1 MPLDFYQIQQNNNL
15 SCNQKL
21 DEVQDLI
28 QNIGHPPPGGL
39 HYVSDIFEDCVSQ
52 EHAKCLNTA
61 YLISEEIN
69 GIAQTD
75 IGRGLEAIGQ
85 VDINAVNQFI
95 DQRIQGQDLR
105 KAHYLATVVPHLYRG
120 QENKMA
126 QQMPNWY
133 NTYSYFFFRAIE
145 NTLRCF
151 LEESSGHGAADFSS
165 EIKPIKDKLEEIA
178 QSEGLDPNNAYQ
190 DKNYEVVK
198 VSILLDDLEWINKN
212 TVDWSNVQSNLSQY
226 PHLEA
231 LLNHNNSAVS
241 SLKQHNTH
249 PLTKLLRHSLSLS
262 QIKAVADDP
271 DATESEKRE
280 AKNGLGKIQKLTY
293 YDHCIE
299 LITPGNGQNNDPN
312 ARIRD
317 ELLARKSFD
326 STIAEIEVFNALRRE
341 FGVNN
346 VAIEQQAPNGGVPDA
361 KITAGGEIIWVEVT
375 LPQPQPSYEIAKR
388 YSAAMNP
395 EESDARAN
403 VTKKLRS
410 QIREVKEATDDRT
423 MLVIKNEESRVD
435 DEIVG
440 DYVEGYT
447 GIGIP
452 QDSSDTDPIILTMDS
467 GLQYDNVPDHL
478 DILVNYGTLKDLSG
492 PPYIEGQVA
501 NLTNVD
507 QTIIDQLV
515 DAFNADELAPS

>member
-1 MPLDFYQIQQNNNL
+1 MQQNNSL

-21 DEVQDLI
+21 DEIQDLI
-28 QNIGHPPPGGL
+28 QNIGSPPPGSL
-39 HYVSDIFEDCVSQ
+39 HYVSDIFKDCASQ

-61 YLISEEIN
+61 YLISKEVN
-69 GIAQTD
+69 GLTQSD
-75 IGRGLEAIGQ
+75 IGGGLEAIGQ

-95 DQRIQGQDLR
+95 DQRIQGQDPR
-105 KAHYLATVVPHLYRG
+105 KAHYLATIVPHLYKG

-145 NTLRCF
+145 NTLKCF
-151 LEESSGHGAADFSS
+151 LEESSGHGATDFSS
-165 EIKPIKDKLEEIA
+165 EIQPIKDKLEDIA
-178 QSEGLDPNNAYQ
+178 QSEDLGPNNAYQ

-198 VSILLDDLEWINKN
+198 ISILLDDLEWVTKN
-212 TVDWSNVQSNLSQY
+212 TVDWSDVQSNLSQY

-231 LLNHNNSAVS
+231 LLNYNNSAVS

-262 QIKAVADDP
+262 QVNAVADDP

-280 AKNGLGKIQKLTY
+280 AKKSLGKIQKLTY

-299 LITPGNGQNNDPN
+299 LITPGNGQNSDPN
-312 ARIRD
+312 ARLRD

-346 VAIEQQAPNGGVPDA
+346 VATEQQAPNGGVPDA
-361 KITAGGEIIWVEVT
+361 KITVGGEIIWVEVT
-375 LPQPQPSYEIAKR
+375 LPQPQPSYEIVKR
-388 YSAAMNP
+388 YSTSMNP
-395 EESDARAN
+395 EKSDARAN

-452 QDSSDTDPIILTMDS
+452 QDGSDSDPIILTADS

-478 DILVNYGTLKDLSG
+478 DILVNYGTLNDLSG

-507 QTIIDQLV
+507 QSIIDQLIG
-515 DAFNADELAPS
+515 AFNADELTPS

>member
-1 MPLDFYQIQQNNNL
+1 MAWDFHQIQQNNNL
-15 SCNQKL
+15 SCDQKL
-21 DEVQDLI
+21 DEIQDLI
-28 QNIGHPPPGGL
+28 ENIEHPPPGSL
-39 HYVSDIFEDCVSQ
+39 HCVSDIFEDCVNQ

-61 YLISEEIN
+61 YLISKEVN

-75 IGRGLEAIGQ
+75 IRRGLEAIGQ
-85 VDINAVNQFI
+85 ADINAVNQFI

-105 KAHYLATVVPHLYRG
+105 KAHYLATIVPYLYRG
-120 QENKMA
+120 QANKIA
-126 QQMPNWY
+126 QQMQNWY
-133 NTYSYFFFRAIE
+133 NTYCYFFFRAIE

-151 LEESSGHGAADFSS
+151 LEESSDHGATDFSS
-165 EIKPIKDKLEEIA
+165 EIQPIKDKLEDVA
-178 QSEGLDPNNAYQ
+178 QLEGLDPNNAYQ
-190 DKNYEVVK
+190 DKNYEIVK
-198 VSILLDDLEWINKN
+198 LSILLNDLEWVTKN
-212 TVDWSNVQSNLSQY
+212 TVNWSNVQSNLSQY

-249 PLTKLLRHSLSLS
+249 PLAKLLRHSLSLS
-262 QIKAVADDP
+262 QVNAVADNP
-271 DATESEKRE
+271 DATEDEKRE
-280 AKNGLGKIQKLTY
+280 AKKSLGKIQKLTY
-293 YDHCIE
+293 YDYCIE
-299 LITPGNGQNNDPN
+299 LITPGNGQNSDPN
-312 ARIRD
+312 GRLRD

-326 STIAEIEVFNALRRE
+326 STIAEIEVFNTLRRE

-361 KITAGGEIIWVEVT
+361 KITAGGEIIWIEVT
-375 LPQPQPSYEIAKR
+375 LPQPQPSYQVAR
-388 YSAAMNP
+388 HYSASMNP

-403 VTKKLRS
+403 VTKKLSS

-435 DEIVG
+435 HEIVK

-452 QDSSDTDPIILTMDS
+452 QDGPDTDKIILTADS

-478 DILVNYGTLKDLSG
+478 DILVNYGTLNDFSDS
-492 PPYIEGQVA
+492 PYIEGQVA

-507 QTIIDQLV
+507 ETIIDQLV
-515 DAFNADELAPS
+515 DAFNADELTPR